1 MENIRKALE
10 SLVYHPHA
18 PMTSSRNQENPSQP
32 LKASAASAAPFSYN
46 GRLHFCDFCQ
56 KETMHTSIIT
66 EPVEAFNGLIDENLL
81 LKCQVC
87 EAFTLS

>member
-1 MENIRKALE
+1 
-10 SLVYHPHA
+10 
-18 PMTSSRNQENPSQP
+18 
-32 LKASAASAAPFSYN
+32 
-46 GRLHFCDFCQ
+46 LHFCDFCQ